1 MTTVPH
7 DPQPPAPG
15 LGAAVRAAREAAGL
29 SLAEVSERTR
39 VRAGVLTEIERDD
52 FSHCGGDVY
61 AKGHLRAIA
70 SAVGADP
77 RPWIEQYDELHGT
90 AAPTATAVF
99 ESETAAPVRK
109 GGANWSAIMAAAL
122 VVAVGLVAVQVVSS
136 SDDPARDTTTVAEPE
151 PTPSESAT
159 DDEPDDDPT
168 QVAEAEREDVTV
180 RMTALP
186 GALSWVSVTNAGGEV
201 LYEGNVADGE
211 SKTFRDKTKINVL
224 SGCASAIE
232 LTVNGT
238 DVGSPGG
245 ECSPVTV
252 RFTPKDPDGAA
263 G

>member
-1 MTTVPH
+1 
-7 DPQPPAPG
+7 
-15 LGAAVRAAREAAGL
+15 VRAAREAAGL

-70 SAVGADP
+70 SAVGADA

-99 ESETAAPVRK
+99 ESETAAPVRRS
-109 GGANWSAIMAAAL
+109 GANWSAIMAAAL

-168 QVAEAEREDVTV
+168 QVAEAEPEDVTV
-180 RMTALP
+180 RIDAIAS
-186 GALSWVSVTNAGGEV
+186 GSWVQVSRP
-201 LYEGNVADGE
+201 DGTVIFSDTLLSGQ
-211 SKTFRDKTKINVL
+211 SKTFRDDKRLDFVIGNAAGV
-224 SGCASAIE
+224 E
-232 LTVNGT
+232 LTVNGQ
-238 DVGSPGG
+238 DVGTPGASG
-245 ECSPVTV
+245 EVA
-252 RFTPKDPDGAA
+252 RLQFTPKDPDGAA